1 MKKRILSL
9 LAVLMLSVC
18 VWAGAWT
25 PETLPVP
32 ANTTDSTQ
40 VNYVSNPDGVLSQA
54 DVDQINRMFF
64 VMERDKG
71 VRGLVIAVEEIDP
84 DDPYEFTLSVA
95 NKHGIGGSTNTGIV
109 VMVATVSRAVSI
121 LTGDGMEKFI
131 TDAQCSHIRRNIMTP
146 LLKEGKWGEGIIAAS
161 EKISAVVTG
170 QEELNPEEDEDEEGD
185 GDALMWMGLTI
196 GGLVGGAAY
205 ARRKSRECPKCK
217 KHNYALKLRQVALA
231 SDEEGALTEAENE
244 VELQAKLLAMRIQKN
259 QNMMDAVK
267 AYQEGSMQESALSNV
282 LSTCMAKSEH
292 ELNTMLM
299 AVSPDMAAKAVQTAE
314 RKKAF
319 DNEKKS
325 VSRSS
330 LRKPNGIYRNVQIVD
345 IFCCPDCGYE
355 VRKERKASASMFK
368 LGLFTSAAASVYQSA
383 SSGGS
388 GFSGSSRGGFSGGG
402 RSHSWGSSGGGHFGG
417 GGSSGRF

>member
-9 LAVLMLSVC
+9 LAVFMLSVC
-18 VWAGAWT
+18 VWADAWT
-25 PETLPVP
+25 PQTLPVP
-32 ANTTDSTQ
+32 ANTTDSTK
-40 VNYVSNPDGVLSQA
+40 VSYVSNPDGVLSQA
-54 DVDQINRMFF
+54 DVDQLNRIFF

-71 VRGLVIAVEEIDP
+71 VRGLVIAVEEINP
-84 DDPYEFTLSVA
+84 DDPYEFTLAVA
-95 NKHGIGGSTNTGIV
+95 NKHGIGGTTNTGIV

-146 LLKEGKWGEGIIAAS
+146 LLKEGKWGEGILAAS

-170 QEELNPEEDEDEEGD
+170 QEELNPEEDEAEGD
-185 GDALMWMGLTI
+185 SDVLMWMGL
-196 GGLVGGAAY
+196 GVCGMVGAGVY

-231 SDEEGALTEAENE
+231 PDEEGALRPEENE

-267 AYQEGSMQESALSNV
+267 AYQEGSMQESALSNI
-282 LSTCMAKSEH
+282 LSTCMAQSEH
-292 ELNTMLM
+292 ELNTILM
-299 AVSPDMAAKAVQTAE
+299 AVSPTMAAQAVQTAE

-319 DNEKKS
+319 ENEKKS

-383 SSGGS
+383 SSGG
-388 GFSGSSRGGFSGGG
+388 GGFSGGSRG
-402 RSHSWGSSGGGHFGG
+402 GGSSSRSHSWGSSGGGHFGG

>member
-170 QEELNPEEDEDEEGD
+170 QEELNPEEDEEESDDSGLL
-185 GDALMWMGLTI
+185 GMGLLVV
-196 GGLVGGAAY
+196 GMVGGAAY
-205 ARRKSRECPKCK
+205 AARKSHQCPKCK
-217 KHNYALKLRQVALA
+217 KTHYKIKLRQIALA
-231 SDEEGALTEAENE
+231 PGEEGALTQEENE
-244 VELQAKLLAMRIQKN
+244 AELQAKLLAMRLQKN

-267 AYQEGSMQESALSNV
+267 AYQEGSMQTPALTNI
-282 LSTCMAKSEH
+282 LSTCMAKSQDA
-292 ELNTMLM
+292 LNGILS
-299 AVSPDMAAKAVQTAE
+299 AVSPEMAAKAVETAE
-314 RKKAF
+314 RRKAF
-319 DNEKKS
+319 DNEKKDIK
-325 VSRSS
+325 RSS
-330 LRKPNGIYRNVQIVD
+330 LRKAPGSYRNVHIVD
-345 IFCCPDCGYE
+345 VYCCPDCGYE
-355 VRKERKASASMFK
+355 VRKERDASSQFFN
-368 LGLFTSAAASVYQSA
+368 LGLFTTGALGAIASS

-388 GFSGSSRGGFSGGG
+388 SIGGFSRSGGSSGG